1 MNLLSYKKDKRFIR
15 ILTAL
20 LLVMDITERKLEK
33 SPFHNRKIEGV
44 TISTSKKN
52 KLTYNHL
59 SAFFIPLALSSSL
72 TSLTH
77 IIING
82 TLSRGENATF
92 IIACYAV
99 AFSLF
104 GIIERPIIS
113 LRQTSSALVKNP
125 NSFRTITILFL
136 QVTGIIVAISLVISY
151 TKLGDWLFIYF
162 FNASEDMVYTISQTF
177 KVITLV
183 VIFSGIRG
191 IYQGFMINQLET
203 KWITIGVVLRL
214 IGMFAVAYLFITTDR
229 VTSMVGA
236 LIFLVGM
243 FIEMIISV
251 WRGQRILRRQKD
263 NKEPSVGKKEML
275 GFYTPLVF
283 FFVIQTLLIPVVYAF
298 LAKTNNIE
306 AGIASF
312 ALAYSICQLV
322 LSFFMFTHQIVLQ
335 FYDENKEKV
344 LRFMIVISLIPTLLL
359 GILCVTKAGP
369 WFMKVVM
376 GADPSL
382 SNMTIIVLTFFLF
395 RALLFPWVDFL
406 NGYLMLKKRT
416 KKMLIGQIANLVT
429 VVLCLIIFVVFFPQ
443 WNGIIGA
450 ASISIGELT
459 GLAVVLFNVIRVSK
473 EPTLFKTKENEISE
487 YT

>member
-1 MNLLSYKKDKRFIR
+1 M
-15 ILTAL
+15 
-20 LLVMDITERKLEK
+20 
-33 SPFHNRKIEGV
+33 
-44 TISTSKKN
+44 
-52 KLTYNHL
+52 
-59 SAFFIPLALSSSL
+59 ALSSSL

-92 IIACYAV
+92 VIACYAV

-125 NSFRTITILFL
+125 HSFKTITILFL
-136 QVTGIIVAISLVISY
+136 QVTGIIVFISLLISY
-151 TKLGDWLFIYF
+151 TRVGDWLFVHF

-214 IGMFAVAYLFITTDR
+214 LAMLFVAYVFIQTDR

-236 LIFLVGM
+236 LIFLIGM
-243 FIEMIISV
+243 IIEMVISV
-251 WRGQRILRRQKD
+251 WRGQRLLWKQKN
-263 NKEPSVGKKEML
+263 NKEPSVGKKEMQQ
-275 GFYTPLVF
+275 FYTPLVF

-312 ALAYSICQLV
+312 ALAYSICQLL

-344 LRFMIVISLIPTLLL
+344 IHFIVIISLIPALLL

-369 WFMKVVM
+369 WFMDVIM

-382 SNMTIIVLTFFLF
+382 SKMTIMVLTFFLF

-416 KKMLIGQIANLVT
+416 KKMLMGQIANFVT
-429 VVLCLIIFVVFFPQ
+429 VFLCLIVFVAFFPE

-459 GLAVVLFNVIRVSK
+459 GLGVVLFNVVRVSK
-473 EPTLFKTKENEISE
+473 EPTSSALKKNSLKVE
-487 YT
+487 

>member
-1 MNLLSYKKDKRFIR
+1 M
-15 ILTAL
+15 
-20 LLVMDITERKLEK
+20 
-33 SPFHNRKIEGV
+33 
-44 TISTSKKN
+44 STSKKN
-52 KLTYNHL
+52 KLTYNDL

-72 TSLTH
+72 TSFTH

-125 NSFRTITILFL
+125 QSFKRITILFL
-136 QVTGIIVAISLVISY
+136 QVTGIIVAISLAISY
-151 TKLGDWLFIYF
+151 TKIGDWLFIQF

-214 IGMFAVAYLFITTDR
+214 IAMLVVAYIFITTDR

-243 FIEMIISV
+243 LVEMLISV
-251 WRGQRILRRQKD
+251 WRGQRLLRRQKD

-275 GFYTPLVF
+275 QFYTPLVL
-283 FFVIQTLLIPVVYAF
+283 FFVIQTLLIPVIYAF
-298 LAKTNNIE
+298 LAKTNNME

-335 FYDENKEKV
+335 FYNDHREKV
-344 LRFMIVISLIPTLLL
+344 IRFMVIISLIPTLLL
-359 GILCVTKAGP
+359 GILCVTKLGP
-369 WFMKVVM
+369 WFMKVIM

-382 SNMTIIVLTFFLF
+382 SNMTIVVLTFFLF

-416 KKMLIGQIANLVT
+416 KKMLVGQIANLVT
-429 VVLCLIIFVVFFPQ
+429 VVICLIIFVAFFPQ

-459 GLAVVLFNVIRVSK
+459 GLGVVLFNVKQVSK
-473 EPTLFKTKENEISE
+473 EPVLSTLEENIR
-487 YT
+487 

>member
-1 MNLLSYKKDKRFIR
+1 M
-15 ILTAL
+15 
-20 LLVMDITERKLEK
+20 
-33 SPFHNRKIEGV
+33 
-44 TISTSKKN
+44 KKN
-52 KLTYNHL
+52 KLTYQHL

-125 NSFRTITILFL
+125 SSFKTITILFL
-136 QVTGIIVAISLVISY
+136 QVTGIIVFISLLISY
-151 TKLGDWLFIYF
+151 TKLGDWLFVTF

-183 VIFSGIRG
+183 VIFSGVRG

-214 IGMFAVAYLFITTDR
+214 IAMLVVAYLFIATDR

-243 FIEMIISV
+243 LVEMGISV
-251 WRGQRILRRQKD
+251 WRGQRLLRQQKD
-263 NKEPSVGKKEML
+263 NREPAVEKKEML

-298 LAKTNNIE
+298 LAKTNDIE
-306 AGIASF
+306 VGIAAF

-344 LRFMIVISLIPTLLL
+344 LRFMIIISLIPTLLL
-359 GILCVTKAGP
+359 GILCLTKVGP
-369 WFMKVVM
+369 WFMKVIM

-382 SNMTIIVLTFFLF
+382 SNVTILVLTYFLF

-416 KKMLIGQIANLVT
+416 KKMLVGQIANLVT
-429 VVLCLIIFVVFFPQ
+429 VVICLIFFVAFFPH

-450 ASISIGELT
+450 ASISVGELT
-459 GLAVVLFNVIRVSK
+459 GLLVVLFNVIKVSK
-473 EPTLFKTKENEISE
+473 ETAPLKSQENTKEFSE
-487 YT
+487 YI

>member
-1 MNLLSYKKDKRFIR
+1 M
-15 ILTAL
+15 
-20 LLVMDITERKLEK
+20 
-33 SPFHNRKIEGV
+33 
-44 TISTSKKN
+44 
-52 KLTYNHL
+52 
-59 SAFFIPLALSSSL
+59 
-72 TSLTH
+72 
-77 IIING
+77 
-82 TLSRGENATF
+82 
-92 IIACYAV
+92 
-99 AFSLF
+99 
-104 GIIERPIIS
+104 
-113 LRQTSSALVKNP
+113 KNP
-125 NSFRTITILFL
+125 QSFKRITILFL
-136 QVTGIIVAISLVISY
+136 QVTGIIVAISLAISY
-151 TKLGDWLFIYF
+151 TKIGDWLFIQF

-214 IGMFAVAYLFITTDR
+214 IAMLVVAYIFITTDR

-243 FIEMIISV
+243 LVEMMISV
-251 WRGQRILRRQKD
+251 WRGQRLLRRQKD

-275 GFYTPLVF
+275 QFYTPLVL
-283 FFVIQTLLIPVVYAF
+283 FFVIQTLLIPVIYAF
-298 LAKTNNIE
+298 LAKTNNME

-335 FYDENKEKV
+335 FYNDHKEKV
-344 LRFMIVISLIPTLLL
+344 IRFMVIISLIPTLLL
-359 GILCVTKAGP
+359 GILCVTKLGP
-369 WFMKVVM
+369 WFMKVIM

-382 SNMTIIVLTFFLF
+382 SNMTIVVLTFFLF

-416 KKMLIGQIANLVT
+416 KKMLVGQIANLVT
-429 VVLCLIIFVVFFPQ
+429 VVICLIIFVAFFPQ

-459 GLAVVLFNVIRVSK
+459 GLGVVLFNVKQVSK
-473 EPTLFKTKENEISE
+473 EPIPPKSKENKISE